1 MLLQSTMRVLL
12 LAAVMVAVNAFV
24 PSRGFAARRPTA
36 AMAKGF
42 ADKPK
47 KKAAPAAKPP
57 SAGKAERDARATDYD
72 KMVGSGIPEYLVYF
86 RKAGMEQWKSI
97 GGVAVPR
104 AEKVDC
110 AIFGNIEPLKDAAV
124 RMYPDTKEWFGGGD
138 MEYGYH
144 LKMFPDEPI
153 KVADPAV
160 YQRELDKSK
169 NPFLQWASALTN
181 PLETN

>member
-1 MLLQSTMRVLL
+1 MAHSLDEVPARLCECRVVLLQSTMRVLL

-97 GGVAVPR
+97 GGVAV
-104 AEKVDC
+104 
-110 AIFGNIEPLKDAAV
+110 
-124 RMYPDTKEWFGGGD
+124 
-138 MEYGYH
+138 
-144 LKMFPDEPI
+144 
-153 KVADPAV
+153 
-160 YQRELDKSK
+160 S
-169 NPFLQWASALTN
+169 
-181 PLETN
+181 